1 MIYVKGGMTYVEPS
15 IFGENLFN
23 DDWMDFGFPEVD
35 KALYGKHAGN
45 VMKTDVKE
53 TDTGY
58 EVDID
63 LPGFKKD
70 EINAQL
76 DNGYLTISA
85 AKGLDKDEKDKKGKY
100 IRKERYAG
108 AMSRSFY
115 VGEGI
120 TQEDIKAKYE
130 DGILRL
136 SVPKKEAKAVEN
148 KKYIA
153 IEG

>member
-1 MIYVKGGMTYVEPS
+1 MLMPS

-35 KALYGKHAGN
+35 KALYGKHANN

-115 VGEGI
+115 VGEGV

-148 KKYIA
+148 MKYIA

>member
-1 MIYVKGGMTYVEPS
+1 MLMPS

-35 KALYGKHAGN
+35 KALYGKHASHE
-45 VMKTDVKE
+45 MKTDVKE
-53 TDTGY
+53 TDSGY

-70 EINAQL
+70 EINVQL
-76 DNGYLTISA
+76 DNGYLSISA
-85 AKGLDKDEKDKKGKY
+85 AKGLDKEEKNKEGKY

-115 VGEGI
+115 VGENVE
-120 TQEDIKAKYE
+120 QEDIKAEFKH
-130 DGILRL
+130 GILKL
-136 SVPKKEAKAVEN
+136 TVPKKEPEKEVEE